1 MIYIKISIDVALQK
15 TIDLCV
21 DICQRNGIKRL
32 NYMGDISGNL
42 TKHEWFARTNCLGPY
57 FGSKF
62 PYIADEVN
70 KRLGRQQVKSTVNTL
85 YRVRQSWQDAKS
97 QKGAFKDLENA
108 KRCADKYGL
117 KVYDEQGNQMYPE
130 IKSNQ
135 QSVDEVA
142 QEVLNGLWGN
152 GQVRKDRLTNAGYDY
167 SAVQSKVN
175 ELVTSVE
182 KSNLKPIEII
192 AREVINGDWGNGVDR
207 KQRLKQA
214 GYDYQKVQEKVNEMI

>member
-130 IKSNQ
+130 IKSNLK
-135 QSVDEVA
+135 SIDSIA

-152 GQVRKDRLTNAGYDY
+152 GQERKNRL
-167 SAVQSKVN
+167 QK
-175 ELVTSVE
+175 
-182 KSNLKPIEII
+182 
-192 AREVINGDWGNGVDR
+192 
-207 KQRLKQA
+207 A

>member
-152 GQVRKDRLTNAGYDY
+152 GQDRKDRLIKAGYDY